1 MAVAAPAVRP
11 EAAETAHE
19 PRPAV
24 IAAVDPELLSLV
36 AVAAPLQ
43 VGAERQPPRRIDLG
57 DQVDHAAGGV
67 PVQDRARAADDL
79 DAPHRPEVDAARL
92 GGPVGGGQRNP
103 VLDDGQSAD
112 AEHGLGR
119 RGADAQRDAARQP
132 VVAPVLDGQARHAA
146 QRLVER
152 RLPLGEAE
160 RLGPQH
166 RHRVGHVV
174 QALLRPRHGD
184 RLGQRRDGQGEV
196 DNRLH
201 SRDPRCGGVGAE
213 PGQEDGYL
221 VVSRGQPHDL
231 VVAVLAGHRAA
242 RQAGRGMPRGDG
254 HAGQQA
260 AQLVADDSP
269 DRPGVFLRDRRLDT
283 GKEAQHTHAGNPEAV
298 VTGDANHSRRGSCT
312 ALGTGT
318 SRAVTNSTPKTEK
331 ERHQHHERGV
341 EIPVPPSAAA
351 SRTASA
357 QAGRL
362 EIRRSGRIR
371 HTETRLM
378 GGRRSGW
385 IRADRRGDNRP
396 GGLRRVP

>member
-1 MAVAAPAVRP
+1 M
-11 EAAETAHE
+11 
-19 PRPAV
+19 
-24 IAAVDPELLSLV
+24 V

-43 VGAERQPPRRIDLG
+43 VGAECQPPRRIDLG

-112 AEHGLGR
+112 AEHGLGG

-132 VVAPVLDGQARHAA
+132 VVAPILDGQARHAA

-166 RHRVGHVV
+166 RHRVGHVA

-184 RLGQRRDGQGEV
+184 GLGQRRDGQGEV
-196 DNRLH
+196 DNRL
-201 SRDPRCGGVGAE
+201 RFGDPRCRGIGAE

-221 VVSRGQPHDL
+221 VVSRGQPRDL

-242 RQAGRGMPRGDG
+242 RQAGCGMPRGDG

-269 DRPGVFLRDRRLDT
+269 DRPGVVLRGRRPDT
-283 GKEAQHTHAGNPEAV
+283 GKEAQHTHAGNPETV
-298 VTGDANHSRRGSCT
+298 VTGDANHCRRGSCT
-312 ALGTGT
+312 ALGIST
-318 SRAVTNSTPKTEK
+318 SGGDHKQYPETETTAIGAS
-331 ERHQHHERGV
+331 RRRRGSCSA
-341 EIPVPPSAAA
+341 SAA
-351 SRTASA
+351 
-357 QAGRL
+357 QGR
-362 EIRRSGRIR
+362 
-371 HTETRLM
+371 
-378 GGRRSGW
+378 
-385 IRADRRGDNRP
+385 
-396 GGLRRVP
+396 